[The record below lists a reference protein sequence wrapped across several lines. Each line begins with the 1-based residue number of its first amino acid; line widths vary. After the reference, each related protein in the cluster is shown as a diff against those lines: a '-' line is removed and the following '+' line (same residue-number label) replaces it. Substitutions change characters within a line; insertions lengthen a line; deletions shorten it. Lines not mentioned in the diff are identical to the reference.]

1 MHTGKRGKSLINTGS
16 HLLLFK
22 GKPCNREKSVI
33 EMVKS
38 LQGIIRKGG
47 KTLTNLMEPPTLTYP
62 PQQVEA
68 EFSPI
73 PSMKKIVPANVS
85 SPGPSFGQ
93 E

>member
-1 MHTGKRGKSLINTGS
+1 MSLY
-16 HLLLFK
+16 
-22 GKPCNREKSVI
+22 
-33 EMVKS
+33 
-38 LQGIIRKGG
+38 
-47 KTLTNLMEPPTLTYP
+47 KTLHFKTPRLQMEFFT
-62 PQQVEA
+62 QQVEA